1 MREVGLQFPGPGQ
14 VEFCEL
20 GAPPEAGRGQVLL
33 ETIYSGITNG
43 TERHGLMDEHGFG
56 RFPGRHGY
64 QHVCRVAGVGE
75 GVEALAKG
83 DRVFYGQYV
92 GHRGWHLADV
102 VPGQLMVKL
111 PDDVEHRDCALMG
124 VAGVALRAVRR
135 LRVRAGQR
143 VWVVGVGPIGIF
155 GAQCARAVGAQVTVG
170 EIVDRRLAA
179 ARETGAHRVVDMRD
193 EDAWEQIA
201 AAGPYDVIYD
211 GSGYERLFFDV
222 WERGLLAHGG
232 ALGAIAVRG
241 ETTFPWT
248 MLHGTEASIEVSCH
262 FTASELECLI
272 HFLRTGLVRVEPIIS
287 HFVSIKE
294 APAIYGIMRDDPR
307 ALYGVV
313 FDWT

>member
-1 MREVGLQFPGPGQ
+1 MREVGLQFPEPGH
-14 VEFCEL
+14 VEFCGL
-20 GAPPEAGRGQVLL
+20 GAPPEPGPGQVLL

-43 TERHGLMDEHGFG
+43 TERHGLMAEHGFG

-64 QHVCRVAGVGE
+64 QHVCRVAAVGK
-75 GVEALAKG
+75 GVEAPAEG

-92 GHRGWHLADV
+92 GHLGWHLVDV
-102 VPGQLMVKL
+102 VPEQLMVNL
-111 PDDVEHRDCALMG
+111 PDDLDHRHCALMG

-143 VWVVGVGPIGIF
+143 VWVVGAGPIGVL
-155 GAQCARAVGAQVTVG
+155 GAQCARAVGAHVTVG
-170 EIVDRRLAA
+170 EVVDRRLAA
-179 ARETGAHRVVDMRD
+179 ARETGAHCVVDMRD
-193 EDAWEQIA
+193 EHAWEQIA
-201 AAGPYDVIYD
+201 AGGPYDVIYD

-222 WERGLLAHGG
+222 WQRGLLAHGG
-232 ALGAIAVRG
+232 ALGAVAVRG

-262 FTASELECLI
+262 FTASELECLV
-272 HFLRTGLVRVEPIIS
+272 HFLRTGLVRVGPLIS
-287 HFVSIKE
+287 HFVSIDE
-294 APAIYGIMRDDPR
+294 APVIYGIMRDDPL